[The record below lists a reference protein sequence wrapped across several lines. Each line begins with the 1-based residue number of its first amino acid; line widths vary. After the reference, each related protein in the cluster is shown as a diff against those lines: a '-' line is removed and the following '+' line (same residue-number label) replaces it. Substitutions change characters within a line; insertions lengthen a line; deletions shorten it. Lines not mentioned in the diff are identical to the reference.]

1 MENFY
6 KGITGIVMMMMFVQP
21 AAALTVPDAVLYNE
35 KTIPAKV
42 PEQASSSPVISGSE
56 QVIPVR
62 ASSSPVLPDDQK
74 ITPVRMSEQI
84 FSPPILSQIIIKS
97 VSDVKAHRPE
107 YVEGEVI
114 VKYKQTKVNLG
125 SSSGRKKA
133 ASFEEGL
140 SLKRMEHLER
150 SNISVLKIK
159 DGKSVE
165 QKIASLEN
173 DPNVEYAEPNYRLY
187 PYVISTDDTS
197 RGELWGLD
205 NTGQTVNGTAGT
217 SDKDM
222 DIPEAWAISEG
233 TNASVVVAVI
243 DSGVAYNHP
252 DLLANMWDGTSC
264 VDENGDALGDCNYGY
279 DYNSHDKTP
288 LPHDELHG
296 THVAGT
302 IGAVKNNARG
312 LVGVAPSAEIMAM
325 KFGFTTVS
333 EVKAIDFATQ
343 NGAKVINGSYG
354 GPSFTQSTYDAIDRF
369 RSAGGIFVAAAGNE
383 DVDNESTHSYPSD
396 YDLDNIISVAATDQ
410 NDALASFSN
419 YGTTSVD
426 VGAPGVNIYSTSFS
440 NTAVL
445 FSETFESVTVPAVP
459 AGWVKSSTSNN
470 WGSASAGSNEVLIG
484 DVNFPYAHN
493 ADTTIASITYDLSGE
508 TAASIGFYA
517 QCDTQYAEPAS
528 SDYMALEVSSDG
540 TNFTEILQWNELTLD
555 GFNTDSDSTGSA
567 GFVFTDIVI
576 PPEYLTSNFKFQFRW
591 FTDASENSTFGCYV
605 NDIDINT
612 VSDGSDELYTYLQG
626 TSMASPH
633 VAGLVALIMGYNP
646 SLTASEVRNIVLTSG
661 DSLASLSGKTTT
673 GKRVNALAALQA
685 ATPEKAIIS
694 FDFTSPATTGAVDE
708 GAKTVLLTVP
718 FGTDVTAIAPTI
730 VVSADATVSPLSGV
744 ANDFTSTS
752 TYTVTSVAST
762 TQEYMVAVN
771 TSAAS
776 TIVTTTS
783 GTYTVNDGAS
793 TITNIPYLTS
803 QATFLAALTKGEAN
817 QTWNTTGLS
826 DPVVSGDTLV
836 VTAQD
841 ASTTKTYTLTVDL
854 NSAKDITSF
863 SFSEGTGDISGTNI
877 SVNVP
882 FGTDVTALVPT
893 ISITGAS
900 VSPLSAV
907 AQDFSSPVDY
917 TVTAADASTQ
927 TYTVT
932 VSLAAASTIATT
944 TSASFTVSV
953 GGTASETISSIPYE
967 TSQATFL
974 SAISMG
980 EPNQTWN
987 TTGLSDPVVT
997 GDTLVVTAQDGTTVV
1012 TYTTAVNL
1020 PSSIATA
1027 TSSTYTV
1034 NNGASTITGV
1044 PYLTSQA
1051 TFLAAISM
1059 DEPNQTWDT
1068 AGLSDPVVTG
1078 DALVVTAQD
1087 TATIVTYTVTVNLP
1101 SSIVTAT
1108 SSTYA
1113 VDNATSTIT
1122 GISYAT
1128 TQAVFLAAISKDEP
1142 NQTWNTTGLS
1152 DPVVTGDTLVVTAQD
1167 ATTTKT
1173 YTLTVALNSAKAI
1186 TVYTITN
1193 QVGASVID
1201 EGLQTVAIVMPSGT
1215 DVTALVPTISI
1226 TGASVSP
1233 LSAVAQDFSSPVD
1246 YTVTAADASTQTYT
1260 VTVTNESSS
1269 GGGGGGGRSS
1279 SGSDDDESTEKVT
1292 IEELTSLTPS
1302 EELEEQARKKVLLA
1316 QIDKMQKIIQILTA
1330 QLDKKQQN
1338 SLQSPALHQFSNRLK
1353 VGDQSPD
1360 VQSLQKKLNSL
1371 GFIVSPS
1378 GPGSP
1383 GNETIYYGPATTA
1396 AIKKFQCRYN
1406 IVCTGTP
1413 QTTGY
1418 GNFGPMTR
1426 QMISSF

>member
-1 MENFY
+1 M
-6 KGITGIVMMMMFVQP
+6 
-21 AAALTVPDAVLYNE
+21 
-35 KTIPAKV
+35 
-42 PEQASSSPVISGSE
+42 
-56 QVIPVR
+56 
-62 ASSSPVLPDDQK
+62 
-74 ITPVRMSEQI
+74 
-84 FSPPILSQIIIKS
+84 
-97 VSDVKAHRPE
+97 
-107 YVEGEVI
+107 
-114 VKYKQTKVNLG
+114 
-125 SSSGRKKA
+125 
-133 ASFEEGL
+133 
-140 SLKRMEHLER
+140 
-150 SNISVLKIK
+150 
-159 DGKSVE
+159 
-165 QKIASLEN
+165 
-173 DPNVEYAEPNYRLY
+173 
-187 PYVISTDDTS
+187 
-197 RGELWGLD
+197 
-205 NTGQTVNGTAGT
+205 
-217 SDKDM
+217 
-222 DIPEAWAISEG
+222 
-233 TNASVVVAVI
+233 
-243 DSGVAYNHP
+243 
-252 DLLANMWDGTSC
+252 
-264 VDENGDALGDCNYGY
+264 
-279 DYNSHDKTP
+279 
-288 LPHDELHG
+288 
-296 THVAGT
+296 
-302 IGAVKNNARG
+302 
-312 LVGVAPSAEIMAM
+312 
-325 KFGFTTVS
+325 
-333 EVKAIDFATQ
+333 
-343 NGAKVINGSYG
+343 
-354 GPSFTQSTYDAIDRF
+354 
-369 RSAGGIFVAAAGNE
+369 
-383 DVDNESTHSYPSD
+383 
-396 YDLDNIISVAATDQ
+396 
-410 NDALASFSN
+410 
-419 YGTTSVD
+419 
-426 VGAPGVNIYSTSFS
+426 
-440 NTAVL
+440 
-445 FSETFESVTVPAVP
+445 
-459 AGWVKSSTSNN
+459 
-470 WGSASAGSNEVLIG
+470 
-484 DVNFPYAHN
+484 
-493 ADTTIASITYDLSGE
+493 
-508 TAASIGFYA
+508 
-517 QCDTQYAEPAS
+517 
-528 SDYMALEVSSDG
+528 
-540 TNFTEILQWNELTLD
+540 
-555 GFNTDSDSTGSA
+555 
-567 GFVFTDIVI
+567 
-576 PPEYLTSNFKFQFRW
+576 
-591 FTDASENSTFGCYV
+591 
-605 NDIDINT
+605 
-612 VSDGSDELYTYLQG
+612 
-626 TSMASPH
+626 
-633 VAGLVALIMGYNP
+633 
-646 SLTASEVRNIVLTSG
+646 
-661 DSLASLSGKTTT
+661 
-673 GKRVNALAALQA
+673 
-685 ATPEKAIIS
+685 
-694 FDFTSPATTGAVDE
+694 
-708 GAKTVLLTVP
+708 
-718 FGTDVTAIAPTI
+718 
-730 VVSADATVSPLSGV
+730 
-744 ANDFTSTS
+744 
-752 TYTVTSVAST
+752 
-762 TQEYMVAVN
+762 
-771 TSAAS
+771 
-776 TIVTTTS
+776 
-783 GTYTVNDGAS
+783 
-793 TITNIPYLTS
+793 
-803 QATFLAALTKGEAN
+803 
-817 QTWNTTGLS
+817 
-826 DPVVSGDTLV
+826 
-836 VTAQD
+836 
-841 ASTTKTYTLTVDL
+841 
-854 NSAKDITSF
+854 
-863 SFSEGTGDISGTNI
+863 
-877 SVNVP
+877 
-882 FGTDVTALVPT
+882 
-893 ISITGAS
+893 
-900 VSPLSAV
+900 
-907 AQDFSSPVDY
+907 
-917 TVTAADASTQ
+917 
-927 TYTVT
+927 T